1 MVEATG
7 INIPSGDFAFSIIG
21 RWPRAREGARA
32 RVRNIE
38 IGELS
43 IGEAL
48 EAVGVVARV
57 KVLPGN
63 CSHEVDAEGAVPW
76 KVPGGGTCG
85 ARLRIVERGEG
96 AVRVG
101 HKAVEHEVRV

>member
-1 MVEATG
+1 MVETTG

-63 CSHEVDAEGAVPW
+63 CSHEVDAEG
-76 KVPGGGTCG
+76 GRT
-85 ARLRIVERGEG
+85 LEG
-96 AVRVG
+96 AWWGDVRCPPTD
-101 HKAVEHEVRV
+101 RRTQ